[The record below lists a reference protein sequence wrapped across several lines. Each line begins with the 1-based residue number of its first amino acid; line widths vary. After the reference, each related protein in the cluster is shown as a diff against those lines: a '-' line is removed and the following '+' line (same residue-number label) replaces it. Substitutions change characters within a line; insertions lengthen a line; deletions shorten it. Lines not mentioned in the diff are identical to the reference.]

1 MPNYM
6 PLADGVDVTNIP
18 VSVDLFAGEMPV
30 VTDQGVIGS
39 QALAQFQV
47 LMYGASGDANKLV
60 PWDNTPGTA
69 VAIAATP
76 LAANT
81 ALGPI
86 YVGGFFN
93 HQALVW
99 PAAADTYAERR
110 AAFSKDG
117 TIRIGKLL

>member
-1 MPNYM
+1 MPYM
-6 PLADGVDVTNIP
+6 PLAGGVAVTTIP
-18 VSVDLFAGEMPV
+18 GLEDLFAGEMPV
-30 VTDQGVIGS
+30 ITDQGVIGS
-39 QALAQFQV
+39 SAVAQFQV
-47 LMYGASGDANKLV
+47 LMYGASGDAGKLV
-60 PWDNTPGTA
+60 PWDNTAGTA
-69 VAIAATP
+69 VAIAATA

-93 HQALVW
+93 HQKLVW

-117 TIRIGKLL
+117 TIRIGRLL